1 LLILRAITDLFRPL
15 GLFFALTRTHTRAC
29 LFDRSFARSLVRSLT
44 PPHFLSSHQHIAVT
58 LDASTAS
65 TPKACIY
72 IGGERVASSTL
83 AAPTLRGMKRAAK
96 AAAGCNIMVLPLVD
110 PNLVLKVSE
119 VRIWGSR
126 RDERDIEDTMEEP
139 LEIAVLDYEGDGYSE
154 RAAMFSEGERGPEEK
169 SGTLKKKKKKK
180 GGGIGVKMKK
190 VGGGGGAGFGGL
202 KKPGGG
208 LAKPKGGLGGPPKAV
223 ARRRKK

>member
-1 LLILRAITDLFRPL
+1 
-15 GLFFALTRTHTRAC
+15 
-29 LFDRSFARSLVRSLT
+29 
-44 PPHFLSSHQHIAVT
+44 
-58 LDASTAS
+58 
-65 TPKACIY
+65 
-72 IGGERVASSTL
+72 
-83 AAPTLRGMKRAAK
+83 
-96 AAAGCNIMVLPLVD
+96 MVLPLVD

-126 RDERDIEDTMEEP
+126 RGERDIEDTMEEP

-154 RAAMFSEGERGPEEK
+154 RAAMFSEGERGPEGK
-169 SGTLKKKKKKK
+169 SGTLTKKKKKK